1 MAQALAA
8 FLASRTDVSGIIG
21 IGGSGNTALVTE
33 AMRTMPVGLPKL
45 MVSTVASGNVAAY
58 MGSSDIALMYSVVDV
73 AGLNRISRAI
83 LGNAANAIAGM
94 VDHPPVRTADSSR
107 DCIGITMFGVTTPCV
122 DQLRSEEHTSE

>member
-1 MAQALAA
+1 
-8 FLASRTDVSGIIG
+8 
-21 IGGSGNTALVTE
+21 
-33 AMRTMPVGLPKL
+33 MPVGLPKL

-122 DQLRSEEHTSE
+122 DQLRARLSDHECLVFHAKIGRASCREIVCQYV